1 MTWRIDYDAKH
12 CIINIIYQGTV
23 SKKEIHKSI
32 ISIVENL
39 HLNFTVKILTDFSKV
54 KRLSIT
60 VLEIYELPYDYRCF
74 GLNQNFIKAIVIS
87 KKSKELKKLEFYE
100 TVLVNNLN
108 RVKLFEERKQ
118 AFEWLIA
125 HR

>member
-1 MTWRIDYDAKH
+1 MTYRIDYDAKH
-12 CIINIIYQGTV
+12 CIINVLYQGTV
-23 SKKEIHKSI
+23 SNKDIHKSI

-39 HLNFTVKILTDFSKV
+39 HFNFTVKILTDFSKV

-60 VLEIYELPYDYRCF
+60 VLEIYELPYVFKYF
-74 GLNQNFIKAIVIS
+74 GLNQNLIKALVIS
-87 KKSKELKKLEFYE
+87 KKSKNLEKLEFYE
-100 TVLVNNLN
+100 TVFVNNCH
-108 RVKLFEERKQ
+108 RIKIFEERKP